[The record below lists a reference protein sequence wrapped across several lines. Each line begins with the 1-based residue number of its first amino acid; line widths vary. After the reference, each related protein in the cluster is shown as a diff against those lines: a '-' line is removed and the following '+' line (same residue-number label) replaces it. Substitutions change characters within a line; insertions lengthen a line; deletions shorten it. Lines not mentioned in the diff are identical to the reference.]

1 MTASCAWSGFVLAAL
16 IGLYLKHFL
25 NGARLRRQ
33 FTATIFLL
41 TVTGL
46 DICVNLWN
54 ILYLH
59 DSLPGY
65 LEMWKAGQISS
76 WFHSIIW
83 DPHHIAS
90 MACCMFAFLLAWM
103 AGKRG
108 HLATNIVLIA
118 MALASAFGLSIYVAF
133 AFFLVMLTWALW
145 QLAIERTSR
154 PALVLG
160 SGGIGAAV
168 LLVPYLK
175 DLTHASSNLQEGS
188 VFAFAVRETIPPDR
202 LLASPLF
209 QHLASSYPAVSQN
222 LANLTLLAPGYV
234 VELGFFLFVLILY
247 LVPAWRGRIA
257 LTAAQRSLIFIAT
270 ATLLLMS
277 FVRSGVLVTNDF
289 GWRTALLLQFPLLLL
304 ASELVMSWRLADK
317 KLGLPADFAGLPQK
331 TPRWLRSIAT
341 IGLVIGIYTTL
352 YQALE
357 VRFTLPLLEFQTSS
371 KQDFALSHR
380 SQKAYISLAGYAQL
394 DSLIPRDAVVQFN
407 PAELDPLWNPID
419 WSGID
424 HQAAIIDDQMGCG
437 SELGGDPSGCP
448 AMAASIDSLFNGAS
462 AEQARATCHQYGIQ
476 YLVTRIYDPAW
487 KDKSGWVWTLAPVVA
502 DKEFRALDC
511 RQMSQRTMSETR
523 N

>member
-1 MTASCAWSGFVLAAL
+1 MVCTGYITAWFTNLHQFRQRSIVERIFWSVPLSLSVSTIASVLIGRFLSLAAVVEFLLVSAAVWVATLIREWTQLRRSGKKWAIGFNPLGGKALSFALIWILVTVLLLADLQSGHRLFMSLAFFDHGMRINWTESVLRTGVPPVNSLYLYKQPAPMRYYYFWYVVCAAVVKMAHLPTRAVLTASCAWSGFVLAAL

-25 NGARLRRQ
+25 STGARLRRQ
-33 FTATIFLL
+33 FTLSIFLL

-46 DICVNLWN
+46 GICVNLWD

-65 LEMWKAGQISS
+65 LEVWKAGQISS
-76 WFHSIIW
+76 WFDSLIW
-83 DPHHIAS
+83 DPHHVAS

-317 KLGLPADFAGLPQK
+317 KLGLPADFAGLPK
-331 TPRWLRSIAT
+331 KRR
-341 IGLVIGIYTTL
+341 
-352 YQALE
+352 
-357 VRFTLPLLEFQTSS
+357 
-371 KQDFALSHR
+371 
-380 SQKAYISLAGYAQL
+380 AGC
-394 DSLIPRDAVVQFN
+394 DR
-407 PAELDPLWNPID
+407 
-419 WSGID
+419 
-424 HQAAIIDDQMGCG
+424 
-437 SELGGDPSGCP
+437 
-448 AMAASIDSLFNGAS
+448 
-462 AEQARATCHQYGIQ
+462 
-476 YLVTRIYDPAW
+476 
-487 KDKSGWVWTLAPVVA
+487 
-502 DKEFRALDC
+502 
-511 RQMSQRTMSETR
+511 
-523 N
+523 